1 MNLGSLLLHG
11 TMTLEVEQIFGLS
24 RTELLDKLLS
34 FLSVIFF
41 FFWGGGGA
49 ISLHYLF
56 FISFKGFDLTH
67 PSNPMFKQV

>member
-34 FLSVIFF
+34 SLSVFF
-41 FFWGGGGA
+41 FLGAGGA